1 MLANG
6 AKGRTYGVE
15 AWGNAQVTPSWRVAL
30 GASTLWKDL
39 KDKPGRLDLAP
50 RNSLGN
56 DPSWQLTG
64 RSDWDL
70 APRLQLTLDARAVG
84 RIEMD
89 PEIGSYVEA
98 GGQLAYQAT
107 EAIELFVAGRNLLH
121 RTHLESNDPGAAQRA
136 KRTVY
141 AGARA
146 RF

>member
-1 MLANG
+1 MLENG
-6 AKGRTYGVE
+6 SKGRTYGIE
-15 AWGNAQVTPSWRVAL
+15 AWGNAQMTPGWRVAL

-39 KDKPGRLDLAP
+39 HAKRGHLDLAP

-56 DPSWQLTG
+56 DPRWQVKG

-70 APRLQLTLDARAVG
+70 TQRLQLTLDARAVG
-84 RIEMD
+84 RIEMN
-89 PEIGSYVEA
+89 PEIGSYVDA
-98 GGQLAYQAT
+98 GGQLAWQAT

-121 RTHLESNDPGAAQRA
+121 RAHLESNDPGAAQLA